1 MRLFWRIT
9 GTADRCAAVSSVGLS
24 EMIWTSFME
33 LRLWGAPL
41 PADWM
46 MGKQRK

>member
-9 GTADRCAAVSSVGLS
+9 GTVVRCAAVNSVWLS
-24 EMIWTSFME
+24 QMIWTPFME

-46 MGKQRK
+46 MVKLRK